1 MEKLCYDLFEKIAY
15 LMDSLS
21 LLSLSITSK
30 SNRQMF
36 LYFFSKNENYIKKN
50 FSVHGLCKNLSKF
63 PEIPRNICTL
73 FVHQSRFL
81 HSIVKENALVYD
93 LLVTLSDKSGT
104 LSVSIH
110 ACEFISAI
118 LKNCNSDNNLQFCKN
133 CVQLFCQIVIK
144 FASNFGEFGEII
156 ELLFTSIQTCLCE
169 ASLKLSPES
178 TMDIIGILIR
188 FDRFHWIKL
197 FLSRCSLVTT
207 TTIKLLDMMVL
218 RVFHTALF
226 PGTIINLIQ
235 PLRSCII

>member
-30 SNRQMF
+30 SNRQKF
-36 LYFFSKNENYIKKN
+36 LYFLKNNKNYIKKN
-50 FSVHGLCKNLSKF
+50 FSVHGLCKNLSKS
-63 PEIPRNICTL
+63 PEIPRNVCTL
-73 FVHQSRFL
+73 LVPQSRSL
-81 HSIVKENALVYD
+81 HFIVNENALVYN
-93 LLVTLSDKSGT
+93 LLTHEHK
-104 LSVSIH
+104 H
-110 ACEFISAI
+110 ACEFISALNI
-118 LKNCNSDNNLQFCKN
+118 CNSQQFCKKRAE
-133 CVQLFCQIVIK
+133 LFCQIVIK
-144 FASNFGEFGEII
+144 LASDFGEFT
-156 ELLFTSIQTCLCE
+156 ELTEVLFTSIQTCLCK
-169 ASLKLSPES
+169 ASLKFSPET
-178 TMDIIGILIR
+178 TMDIISILIR

-235 PLRSCII
+235 PLRSCIMN

>member
-93 LLVTLSDKSGT
+93 LLVTLSDKS
-104 LSVSIH
+104 
-110 ACEFISAI
+110 ACEFISA
-118 LKNCNSDNNLQFCKN
+118 LKNCNSDNNLQF

>member
-15 LMDSLS
+15 LMDPLS

-30 SNRQMF
+30 SNRQIF
-36 LYFFSKNENYIKKN
+36 LYFFSKNENYFMKI

-73 FVHQSRFL
+73 LVPQSRFL
-81 HSIVKENALVYD
+81 HSIVKKNALVYD
-93 LLVTLSDKSGT
+93 LLVTLSGKCQST
-104 LSVSIH
+104 H
-110 ACEFISAI
+110 ACEFISVLI
-118 LKNCNSDNNLQFCKN
+118 KNCNSENNLQFSKN

-144 FASNFGEFGEII
+144 LASDFGEFGEIT

-169 ASLKLSPES
+169 ASLKFSPES
-178 TMDIIGILIR
+178 TMDIIDILIR

-207 TTIKLLDMMVL
+207 TTITLLDKMIL
-218 RVFHTALF
+218 RVFYTSLF

-235 PLRSCII
+235 PLQSSLH